1 MKYLVQL
8 FYLVGIALLTSYC
21 SQTTKFPGAKH
32 VIVIGI
38 DGMSPDGIYHAE
50 TPVMDQ
56 MMKEGSYTMHAR
68 AVMPSSSG
76 ANWGSMIM
84 GAGPEQHGII
94 SNDWRTDNYELYP
107 TVVRNKNLF
116 PTVFAV
122 IHDQRPDAEIGAVLD
137 WNPISNFI
145 EEEVTDYLALPD
157 DEDETARLAQE
168 YIKSKKPDFTFIHID
183 HVDAAGHGKGHGS
196 PAYYRAIT
204 KADSL
209 IGQIVK
215 ATEEAGISEETVF
228 IVSSDHGGIGYG
240 HGGNSP
246 AEMEIPFIVS
256 GKNVKPGHLLN
267 QPVNTYDNPATALF
281 ALKINQPYEWIGRP
295 VTAAFVGNAD
305 PKLMYSHNKLLPS
318 PKIFPEG
325 EGGSNPPGGLFIGE
339 NPELQIKTTAQEGL
353 LRYTL
358 DGSQPTAKS
367 PVFEGPVTIRQ
378 NRIVQAALFQS
389 GDRISQISH
398 GYFRILPEAGDHG
411 LDYSLFEVAEESEFL
426 PNFNQLK
433 PVENG
438 RSLEISTNNLPLP
451 RQDFVAAVFEGVI
464 DIPMSGEYRFY
475 LSSDDGSK
483 LYINGKLVVDND
495 GDHGV
500 LTKGG
505 TVPLEKGQQTIRV
518 EWFNGGGGYWLGAFI
533 EGPELPRQ
541 IIPPSMLYPN

>member
-1 MKYLVQL
+1 MKYLVHLL
-8 FYLVGIALLTSYC
+8 FLVGIAFFTSSC
-21 SQTTKFPGAKH
+21 SQTVKSPAAKH

-38 DGMSPDGIYHAE
+38 DGMSPDGINHAE
-50 TPVMDQ
+50 TPVMDL
-56 MMKEGSYTMHAR
+56 MMNEGSYTLHAR

-76 ANWGSMIM
+76 ANWGSMLM

-122 IHDQRPDAEIGAVLD
+122 IRDQRPNAEIGAILD

-145 EEEVTDYLALPD
+145 EQDVTDYLALPE
-157 DEDETARLAQE
+157 DEDETTRLAQE
-168 YIKSKKPDFTFIHID
+168 YIKNKKPDFTFIHID
-183 HVDAAGHGKGHGS
+183 HVDAAGHNEGHGS
-196 PAYYRAIT
+196 PAYYRAVA

-228 IVSSDHGGIGYG
+228 IISSDHGGIGYG

-246 AEMEIPFIVS
+246 AEMEIPFIIS
-256 GKNVKPGHLLN
+256 GKNVKPGYLLN

-281 ALKINQPYEWIGRP
+281 ALGMNQPFEWIGRP
-295 VTAAFVGNAD
+295 VKAAFVGNTA
-305 PKLMYSHNKLLPS
+305 PKLMYSYNKLLPAPEIH
-318 PKIFPEG
+318 PKG

-339 NPELQIKTTAQEGL
+339 NPELQIRNTAQEGI

-358 DGSQPTAKS
+358 DGSQPTGQS
-367 PVFEGPVTIRQ
+367 PAFEGPISIRETS
-378 NRIVQAALFQS
+378 VAQAALFE
-389 GDRISQISH
+389 GDDRISQISH
-398 GYFRILPEAGDHG
+398 GYFRILPEAGNHG
-411 LDYSLFEVAEESEFL
+411 LNYSLFEISEERTYL
-426 PNFNQLK
+426 PNFSQLK

-438 RSLEISTNNLPLP
+438 KALEISTNTLPLP
-451 RQDFVAAVFEGVI
+451 RQHFMAAVFDGMIVI
-464 DIPMSGEYRFY
+464 PESGEYRFY

-483 LYINGKLVVDND
+483 LYINGELIVDND

-500 LTKGG
+500 LTKSGSVQLKEG
-505 TVPLEKGQQTIRV
+505 EQSIRV
-518 EWFNGGGGYWLGAFI
+518 EWFNGGGGYWLGAYI

-541 IIPPSMLYPN
+541 IIPPTMFYRN